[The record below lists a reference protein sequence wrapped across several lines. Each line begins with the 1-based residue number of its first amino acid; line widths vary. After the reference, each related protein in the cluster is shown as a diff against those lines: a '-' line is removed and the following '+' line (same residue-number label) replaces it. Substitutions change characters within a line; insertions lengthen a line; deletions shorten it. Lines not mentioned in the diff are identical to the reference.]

1 MTHAGEPE
9 TSQAPKDK
17 VKPRPGQLL
26 QRLRNRAQ
34 TYDVPLATV
43 LELTNRCHL
52 CCRHCYIHA
61 PPDPAELSLN
71 EYQALLDQLAAAGT
85 LFLTITGGEPM
96 LRRYFFQILE
106 SARKRD
112 FSFILF
118 TSGTRITSATADRLH
133 DLCPQRVE
141 ISLLGGQPAT
151 HDHITQVKGSFVKA
165 LAGVRLLRARGIQV
179 QLKTTWMRDN
189 IGEANQIRAIA
200 RDIGATF
207 RSAFLLIHRRDG
219 SAEPEDL
226 SVTEEQLHAMAQ
238 NDLEQAGAKAVPPPP
253 TPLTEEQKA
262 ALSPC
267 GAGRNL
273 LPHRRPWPRLSVRR
287 HGYRSGRYPP
297 YAVCGHLA
305 RKPGAGRTASHKR
318 SHLTECGSCRLFL
331 RCSRRA
337 GLARMETGSL
347 LSPSRQSCK
356 VAPGLGGFLRGTALR
371 IAVGKPGNGVEAL
384 MNGKRTGTVG

>member
-1 MTHAGEPE
+1 MST
-9 TSQAPKDK
+9 T
-17 VKPRPGQLL
+17 
-26 QRLRNRAQ
+26 
-34 TYDVPLATV
+34 
-43 LELTNRCHL
+43 
-52 CCRHCYIHA
+52 
-61 PPDPAELSLN
+61 
-71 EYQALLDQLAAAGT
+71 ALLDQLAAAGT

-96 LRRYFFQILE
+96 LRRDFFQILE

-267 GAGRNL
+267 GAGQTSCRIDARGRVYPCAAMDTVL
-273 LPHRRPWPRLSVRR
+273 GDIRRTPFADIWRANPV
-287 HGYRSGRYPP
+287 
-297 YAVCGHLA
+297 LA
-305 RKPGAGRTASHKR
+305 ELRAIRV

-331 RCSRRA
+331 RCSRCA

-356 VAPGLGGFLRGTALR
+356 VAQALEGFYEERRCELQ
-371 IAVGKPGNGVEAL
+371 
-384 MNGKRTGTVG
+384 